1 MAGGP
6 RPLAGARSGT
16 LGVDAGEG
24 RDQTGVGVAR
34 RAAATSGAQ
43 ATRQIRRP
51 GGRVRVPGVAEIE
64 VEVEGGLDR
73 VGGGAGGRDHGRL
86 QGSGGGGFGGRR
98 TISGRAISGRTI
110 SGRTISGA
118 TSAGAIAAWSD
129 PRPGAVGAI
138 RVGGRNGRPAPSG
151 VGLAAGRAAEGAD
164 LGGGTLQAV
173 QQGPDVPLE
182 RLGSGVLGTGATDA
196 AAAGAADALAPAGGA
211 RPEGPGDLGQAQAIG
226 RQVGEEIE
234 IEIGVVTGIEVVGG
248 GGRVTGRAPRSG
260 AGHRIEGGT
269 LPVGPDQGPA
279 PDLGT
284 AGADQGDGGSGGRS
298 TQVTADQGFVAIVA
312 DDAGF
317 GSGVAAPEGV
327 LERPE
332 GTAVIGGGI
341 GDVDRSHG
349 FPLVARGGED
359 SVDPRPCRS
368 HAAGVRWSCRERA
381 VPVESAPGERAG
393 PVSGDV
399 LGRFG
404 GPTATQCAQLGHAGW
419 PGRLSEGAGTVEPM
433 PLTPFS
439 PPVRAWFSTTFP
451 EPTAAQAQGWPAIAA
466 GEHTLI
472 LAPTGSGKTLAA
484 FLWGL
489 DRLSATPP
497 PDDKNRRT
505 RLLYI
510 SPLRAL
516 AVDVEKNLRAPLQ
529 GIELAAER
537 LGEPFHAPS
546 VGMRTGDTPA
556 DERRALVRNPPDLL
570 ITTPESLYLMLT
582 SAARETLAGVEAV
595 IIDEIHALAAT
606 KRGAHLALT
615 LERLD
620 ALVAS
625 RQPADAATGHDTTA
639 APRVQRIGLSA
650 TQRPLDEIA
659 RFLGGHGTLADGGR
673 GPRPVQIVD
682 AGVRKPLEI
691 EVIVP
696 VEDMG
701 ALGETLDEPTGPDA
715 GSAATR
721 RSIWPA
727 MHPRLLELVL
737 EHRSTL
743 IFVNAR
749 RLSERLATRLN
760 ELHVDGL
767 SRAAESTGTPPE
779 PGFELVKAHHGS
791 LSRERRLQIED
802 DLKSGRLRGLV
813 ATSSLELGIDMGA
826 VDLVIQVESPG
837 AVSRGLQRI
846 GRAGHQV
853 GAPSRGKVFPKH
865 RNDLVETA
873 VVVQRMHEGL
883 IEHTRYPRNP
893 LDVLA
898 QQIVATV
905 ALDDWPVAD
914 LATMVRGAANF
925 ADLSD
930 DVLHNVLD
938 LLAGR
943 YPSDEFSELRPRVVW
958 DRVDNVIRGRAGAQ
972 RLAVT
977 SGGTIPDRG
986 LFGVFLPDGTRVGEL
1001 DEEMVYESRP
1011 GETFLLGASTWRITD
1026 ITHERV
1032 VVVPAPGEPG
1042 KMPFWRGD
1050 GPGRPLELGRALGA
1064 FVREIRAL
1072 PEAEAIERLRR
1083 DNDLDERAA
1092 VNLVQ
1097 YLQEQAAA
1105 TAGAVPDD
1113 RTIVV
1118 ERFRD
1123 EIGDWRI
1130 CILTPFGAQVHAP
1143 WAMALQH
1150 RLTTEHGMDVDLM
1163 WSDDGIVLR
1172 LPDATDE
1179 FPMDDLLLD
1188 PDEVADIVVAQ
1199 LPNTAMFASRFRECA
1214 ARALLLPRRRP
1225 DRRTPLWQQRQRAAD
1240 LLTVAAR
1247 HPDFP
1252 ILLEATRECLNDV
1265 FDLPALREVLTDL
1278 RARKIRIVP
1287 VDTPR
1292 ASPFAQSLLFGW
1304 IAVYMYEGDA
1314 PLAERRAAALS
1325 LDRDLLRDLLGAEEL
1340 RELIDPL
1347 VLGDLEL
1354 ELQRLVDG
1362 RRARDPDELHDL
1374 LRTIGP
1380 FSQWELDSRAELADS
1395 GGTCEP
1401 WVDQLVAERRAFRC
1415 TVAGEPR
1422 VAASEDAARLRD
1434 ALGVALPAGLPAVF
1448 TDPVPRPWDDLVARF
1463 ARSHGP
1469 FVTTQVAARYGVGVE
1484 RVLPVLESAEAAG
1497 RLVRGEFRPDGIER
1511 EWCDDDVLRQLR
1523 RRSLAALRR
1532 EVEPVEASA
1541 FARFLPEWQGVGAPN
1556 RGVDALVE
1564 VIGFLQGAAIPASV
1578 LETDVLPARLSSYRP
1593 VDLDELCAT
1602 GEVVWV
1608 GAGPVGS
1615 RDGRVRLLFRDQAG
1629 LLVAPAG
1636 APALPGDGSDSS
1648 ADGAEATGARGAAVG
1663 AADAVAA
1670 LAAPAPDA
1678 PTTSPTVEGGIDAVG
1693 AAVAAVVGDP
1703 DAWVI
1708 PKPILG
1714 AGGAE
1719 LPAPL
1724 PRSRK
1729 APADDASTAPSDPIH
1744 HALRAQLA
1752 RGGASFW
1759 PDLVAAAQQAG
1770 VDYDDATVLD
1780 GLWDLVWAGEVT
1792 NDSLAPLRA
1801 MVSGAGS
1808 KAKRSGAR
1816 ATRAATI
1823 RARRPNLGR
1832 PKMGSLNRL
1841 GPPAA
1846 AGRWSLVAPLLSPRP
1861 VPTEAVHAQAM
1872 QLLERHG
1879 VLTREAALAEG
1890 IGGGFAGIYPVLKAL
1905 EDRGHV
1911 RRGYFVAG
1919 LGAAQFALPGAVDR
1933 LRAARDVG
1941 EPDLTPVVLAATDPA
1956 QPYGAAM
1963 PWPDSAGRP
1972 ARSAGAYLV
1981 LVAGEPVAYLE
1992 RGAHSLATFAAT
2004 EHHPHWAEGLVALVK
2019 DGRLR
2024 KIDLT
2029 KIDGASPS
2037 ESPVVDHLRSVG
2049 FADGYKGLTLR
2060 S

>member
-1 MAGGP
+1 MP
-6 RPLAGARSGT
+6 RSTLDLGT
-16 LGVDAGEG
+16 L
-24 RDQTGVGVAR
+24 
-34 RAAATSGAQ
+34 RA
-43 ATRQIRRP
+43 IPRRP
-51 GGRVRVPGVAEIE
+51 ADPGS
-64 VEVEGGLDR
+64 L
-73 VGGGAGGRDHGRL
+73 
-86 QGSGGGGFGGRR
+86 S
-98 TISGRAISGRTI
+98 
-110 SGRTISGA
+110 
-118 TSAGAIAAWSD
+118 
-129 PRPGAVGAI
+129 
-138 RVGGRNGRPAPSG
+138 
-151 VGLAAGRAAEGAD
+151 
-164 LGGGTLQAV
+164 
-173 QQGPDVPLE
+173 
-182 RLGSGVLGTGATDA
+182 
-196 AAAGAADALAPAGGA
+196 
-211 RPEGPGDLGQAQAIG
+211 EGPG
-226 RQVGEEIE
+226 
-234 IEIGVVTGIEVVGG
+234 T
-248 GGRVTGRAPRSG
+248 
-260 AGHRIEGGT
+260 
-269 LPVGPDQGPA
+269 
-279 PDLGT
+279 
-284 AGADQGDGGSGGRS
+284 
-298 TQVTADQGFVAIVA
+298 
-312 DDAGF
+312 
-317 GSGVAAPEGV
+317 
-327 LERPE
+327 
-332 GTAVIGGGI
+332 
-341 GDVDRSHG
+341 
-349 FPLVARGGED
+349 
-359 SVDPRPCRS
+359 
-368 HAAGVRWSCRERA
+368 VRR
-381 VPVESAPGERAG
+381 
-393 PVSGDV
+393 
-399 LGRFG
+399 
-404 GPTATQCAQLGHAGW
+404 
-419 PGRLSEGAGTVEPM
+419 M
-433 PLTPFS
+433 PLSPFS

-489 DRLSATPP
+489 DRLITTPP
-497 PDDKNRRT
+497 PPDKNRRT

-595 IIDEIHALAAT
+595 IIDEIHAMAAT
-606 KRGAHLALT
+606 KRGAHLSLT

-620 ALVAS
+620 ALVAARHDAGS
-625 RQPADAATGHDTTA
+625 APGPSISGSVAAGRPA
-639 APRVQRIGLSA
+639 VQRIGLSA

-659 RFLGGHGTLADGGR
+659 RFLGGVATLPDGTR
-673 GPRPVQIVD
+673 GNRPVQIVD

-696 VEDMG
+696 VDDMG
-701 ALGETLDEPTGPDA
+701 ALGETIDEPTGPDA
-715 GSAATR
+715 GSGATR

-760 ELHVDGL
+760 ELHLDGL
-767 SRAAESTGTPPE
+767 SRAAENTGTPPDA
-779 PGFELVKAHHGS
+779 GFELVKAHHGS

-802 DLKSGRLRGLV
+802 DLKAGRLRGLV

-853 GAPSRGKVFPKH
+853 GEPSKGKVFPKH

-873 VVVQRMHEGL
+873 VVVERMREGL

-898 QQIVATV
+898 QQIVAAV
-905 ALDDWPVAD
+905 ALDDWSVAD
-914 LATMVRGAANF
+914 LAAMVRGSANF

-930 DVLHNVLD
+930 EVLHNVLD

-943 YPSDEFSELRPRVVW
+943 YPSDEFGELRPRVVW
-958 DRVDNVIRGRAGAQ
+958 DRVDDVIRGRAGAQ

-977 SGGTIPDRG
+977 SGGSIPDRG

-1011 GETFLLGASTWRITD
+1011 GETFLLGASTWRIED

-1064 FVREIRAL
+1064 FVREIRAM
-1072 PEAEAIERLRR
+1072 PEADAIVRLRER
-1083 DNDLDERAA
+1083 NDLDERAA
-1092 VNLVQ
+1092 TNLVQ

-1113 RTIVV
+1113 RTVVV

-1150 RLTTEHGMDVDLM
+1150 RLTVTHGMDVELM

-1188 PDEVADIVVAQ
+1188 PDEVSDIIVAQ

-1240 LLTVAAR
+1240 LLTVAAK

-1278 RARKIRIVP
+1278 RSRKIRIVP

-1325 LDRDLLRDLLGAEEL
+1325 LDRELLRDLLGAEEL
-1340 RELIDPL
+1340 RELIDPV

-1362 RRARDPDELHDL
+1362 RRARDRDELHDL
-1374 LRTIGP
+1374 LRTLGP
-1380 FSQWELDSRAELADS
+1380 FTAWELDARAEPTATAEA
-1395 GGTCEP
+1395 GGSVAA
-1401 WVDQLVAERRAFRC
+1401 WVDELVAERRAFRC
-1415 TVAGEPR
+1415 TVAGEER
-1422 VAASEDAARLRD
+1422 IAASEDAARLRD
-1434 ALGVALPAGLPAVF
+1434 ALGVALPAGLPGVF
-1448 TDPVPRPWDDLVARF
+1448 TDPVPRPWDDLVGRF

-1469 FVTTQVAARYGVGVE
+1469 FVTAQVADRYGVGVD
-1484 RVLPVLESAEAAG
+1484 RVHPVLEAMLADG
-1497 RLVRGEFRPDGIER
+1497 RLVRGEFRPEGVER

-1532 EVEPVEASA
+1532 EVEPVEAAA
-1541 FARFLPEWQGVGAPN
+1541 FARFLPEWQGVGEPN
-1556 RGVDALVE
+1556 RGVDALIE
-1564 VIGFLQGAAIPASV
+1564 TIGFLQGAALPASV
-1578 LETDVLPARLSSYRP
+1578 LESDVLPARLPGYRS

-1608 GAGPVGS
+1608 GAGPLGS

-1629 LLVAPAG
+1629 LLVAPADVPSLDEG
-1636 APALPGDGSDSS
+1636 DAEPTKADTVPALGIGP
-1648 ADGAEATGARGAAVG
+1648 EA
-1663 AADAVAA
+1663 
-1670 LAAPAPDA
+1670 A
-1678 PTTSPTVEGGIDAVG
+1678 PTTGPS
-1693 AAVAAVVGDP
+1693 AARPSVAPADEAPASDP
-1703 DAWVI
+1703 DAWVV
-1708 PKPILG
+1708 PEPLVG
-1714 AGGAE
+1714 AGGA
-1719 LPAPL
+1719 PL
-1724 PRSRK
+1724 PGPLPGTRT
-1729 APADDASTAPSDPIH
+1729 ATDDEGSTAPSDPVH
-1744 HALRAQLA
+1744 QALRAHLA

-1759 PDLVAAAQQAG
+1759 PELVAAVQQAG
-1770 VDYDDATVLD
+1770 LDYDDAAVLD

-1792 NDSLAPLRA
+1792 NDTVAPLRA

-1808 KAKRSGAR
+1808 KASRGGAR
-1816 ATRAATI
+1816 ATRAAKI

-1832 PKMGSLNRL
+1832 PALSSLNRL
-1841 GPPAA
+1841 GPPAG
-1846 AGRWSLVAPLLSPRP
+1846 AGRWSLVAPLLRPRP
-1861 VPTEAVHAQAM
+1861 IPTESIHAQAM

-1890 IGGGFAGIYPVLKAL
+1890 IVGGFAGIYPVLKAL
-1905 EDRGHV
+1905 EERGHV

-1933 LRAARDVG
+1933 LRAARDAG
-1941 EPDLTPVVLAATDPA
+1941 EADLTPVVLAATDPA

-1963 PWPDSAGRP
+1963 PWPDSPGRP

-1981 LVAGEPVAYLE
+1981 LVAGEPVAFLE
-1992 RGAHSLATFAAT
+1992 RGAHSLATFAAAD
-2004 EHHPHWAEGLVALVK
+2004 HHPHWAEGLVTLVK
-2019 DGRLR
+2019 DGRLK

-2029 KIDGASPS
+2029 KIDGAPPG
-2037 ESPVVDHLRSVG
+2037 ESPVAGHLLAAG
-2049 FADGYKGLTLR
+2049 FAEGYKGLTLR